1 MSHDIID
8 CDNATFTATIVDA
21 INEGVAVYD
30 RQLRYA
36 FVSPFFERASG
47 FSSNELVG
55 RKVTEVFP
63 HLLRERW
70 QEFVRRA
77 LDGETVESTDRK
89 WKFSRRDEPIWI
101 RTTYGPFR
109 NADDEIIGVLAV
121 VRDVTERKRAEE
133 TQLQLAREEAQHAQA
148 KVARQKTLRLLD
160 SIGDPFLAVDADWK
174 VTYINEKAASYW
186 SKSRCDVIDR
196 CLWDV
201 FPAHEAADFRDT
213 LDRALHHRERTT
225 FETVSAI
232 TGRWLEVS
240 AFPFEDGLSIYFR
253 DIQPRKDAEEARERY
268 EQSLVV
274 AKRKAEEMEQLKS
287 SMLANMSHEIRTP
300 LTSIILQAELLR
312 RQLDDIHHDD
322 IARLV
327 RSSQRLGETVDSVL
341 TLAKLES
348 KTLALEPRPIDLAA
362 EVAQIVD
369 ELEPLA
375 AQKGVPVHFNAGE
388 PPHEPIYLDATAIRR
403 IVTNLVDNAIKFT
416 DEGEVSVSVRQDA
429 RRALIEVRD
438 TGIGISEPMLANLFE
453 PFKQAS
459 AGLSRK
465 YEGSGLGLAVVKELV
480 DVLGGDIEV
489 SSERG
494 VGSCFEVSLPVIDG
508 DVGGDDVDDGESL
521 DSSQSTHS
529 GVDAELPVLIVDDNT
544 TICDL
549 LASFLSPRTAHIAHT
564 AEDALELVE
573 KHRYSAILMDI
584 SLPKLDGVQALKKLR
599 SMKGDASPPVVAM
612 TGHAL
617 PGDRQ
622 RFLSEGFD
630 GYMAKPFS
638 PDTLTKKLDA
648 LLQHTR

>member
-1 MSHDIID
+1 MSRDIID
-8 CDNATFTATIVDA
+8 CDSANFTATIVDA

-47 FSSNELVG
+47 FSSDELVG

-70 QEFVRRA
+70 QEAVRRA

-101 RTTYGPFR
+101 RTTYGPFK
-109 NADDEIIGVLAV
+109 NADGEIIGVLAV

-133 TQLQLAREEAQHAQA
+133 AQLQLAREEAQHAQA
-148 KVARQKTLRLLD
+148 KIARQQTLRLLD

-186 SKSRCDVIDR
+186 SISRDDLIDK

-201 FPAHEAADFRDT
+201 FPADEAADLRDA
-213 LDRALHHRERTT
+213 LDRALRHRERTT
-225 FETVSAI
+225 FETVSVV
-232 TGRWLEVS
+232 TDRWLEVS

-253 DIQPRKDAEEARERY
+253 DIQPRKDAEKARERY
-268 EQSLVV
+268 ERSLVV

-312 RQLDDIHHDD
+312 RQLDDIHHED

-327 RSSQRLGETVDSVL
+327 RSSQRLGETIDSVL
-341 TLAKLES
+341 TLAKIES

-362 EVAQIVD
+362 EVSHVVD

-375 AQKGVPVHFNAGE
+375 AQKNVPVHFNAAE
-388 PPHEPIYLDATAIRR
+388 TTHEHICLDATAIRR

-416 DEGEVSVSVRQDA
+416 DDGEVSVSVRQDEQRA
-429 RRALIEVRD
+429 RIEVRD
-438 TGIGISEPMLANLFE
+438 TGIGISESMLANLFE

-459 AGLSRK
+459 MGLSRK

-480 DVLGGDIEV
+480 EILGGDIEV

-494 VGSCFEVSLPVIDG
+494 VGSCFRVSLPVIYNDGEDG
-508 DVGGDDVDDGESL
+508 DGGEL
-521 DSSQSTHS
+521 DAPPPSTPS
-529 GVDAELPVLIVDDNT
+529 GVEVELPVLIVDDNT

-549 LASFLSPRTAHIAHT
+549 IASFLSPRTAHIAHT

-573 KHRYSAILMDI
+573 KNRYAAILMDI
-584 SLPKLDGVQALKKLR
+584 SLPKLDGVQALKELR
-599 SMKGDASPPVVAM
+599 SMKGDASPPVIAM

-617 PGDRQ
+617 PGDQQ

-630 GYMAKPFS
+630 AYMAKPFS
-638 PDTLTKKLDA
+638 PDALTKKLDA
-648 LLQHTR
+648 LLQHTS